1 MAKTDELFP
10 VDKELEQALAAS
22 LPSPDTPPE
31 VLHRA
36 MHRAVFSG
44 GKRIRPRVLIA
55 VAEACGAQGPVR
67 RLVTHAACAIE
78 YVHTAS
84 LIHDD
89 LPCFDD
95 AAERRGQPT
104 LHRVVGEAMAVLAG
118 DALLARAFEVLSDG
132 PKNLSARA
140 LRLVNLFGRATGTTH
155 GIIGGQGLEEEL
167 LQSGARDPASRS
179 QALLTLPPDD
189 LDRYHA
195 MKTVALFRLA
205 TSAGAAAAGVRD
217 LSTWIEIG
225 LHLGLAYKLFDDVG
239 ATRGGAA
246 PREAA
251 LPGALGARRARVAG
265 LIEEALVLAEDA
277 AADVG
282 PLREFLAPILA
293 FVVADGAA
301 E

>member
-1 MAKTDELFP
+1 MANTDELFP

-22 LPSPDTPPE
+22 LPSPDAPPE

-55 VAEACGAQGPVR
+55 VAKACGAQGPVS
-67 RLVTHAACAIE
+67 RLVMHAACAIE

-179 QALLTLPPDD
+179 RALLTLPPDD

-205 TSAGAAAAGVRD
+205 TSA
-217 LSTWIEIG
+217 
-225 LHLGLAYKLFDDVG
+225 
-239 ATRGGAA
+239 
-246 PREAA
+246 
-251 LPGALGARRARVAG
+251 
-265 LIEEALVLAEDA
+265 
-277 AADVG
+277 
-282 PLREFLAPILA
+282 
-293 FVVADGAA
+293 
-301 E
+301 